1 MAQTAVA
8 ARNKNDLALQQS
20 NVFAD
25 YAGMGMEHVG
35 VKDVTIPRFKILQDL
50 SPEVNR
56 RKDTYIEG
64 AEPGLIC
71 NTGFKTIHKAVEV
84 IPCIYRRHH
93 IEWLPD
99 RGGFVADHGED
110 DSLLRQAKID
120 DKRNARLPNGNLI
133 VETPTWYVLD
143 IATGTQA
150 IIPMS
155 RTLAASSRD
164 WMTLA
169 TAEKLPRPDGHGKY
183 TPPLFYRGYTLT
195 TRMREKGENSW
206 FVWQAAKGPTILE
219 LAEATGED
227 LLSQA
232 IRFAELVKAGEVKVA
247 AESFEDETSYNNRE
261 DDDRPI

>member
-1 MAQTAVA
+1 MARDVT
-8 ARNKNDLALQQS
+8 KHPQQS
-20 NVFAD
+20 TDIAHASALFSD
-25 YAGMGMEHVG
+25 YAGAGMEHVG
-35 VKDVTIPRFKILQDL
+35 VRDVTIPRFKILQDL
-50 SPEVNR
+50 SPEVNK

-71 NTGFKTIHKAVEV
+71 NTGFKTVARSIEV

-110 DSLLRQAKID
+110 DSLLRQARID
-120 DKRNARLPNGNLI
+120 DKRNAILPNGNLI

-143 IATGTQA
+143 LSNGTEA

-169 TAEKLPRPDGHGKY
+169 TAEKLPRPDGLGKY

-195 TRMREKGENSW
+195 TRLREKGDNSW
-206 FVWQAAKGPTILE
+206 FVWSAAKGPTILE
-219 LAEATGED
+219 LAEKNGED
-227 LLSQA
+227 YLSQA
-232 IRFAELVKAGEVKVA
+232 IKFAELVKAGEVKVG
-247 AESFEDETSYNNRE
+247 AETFEEEARTREDE
-261 DDDRPI
+261 DAPM